1 MKPEAH
7 ARRLPRAELPARA
20 VRPARLAAIVLL
32 CAASAM
38 TLSGCTT
45 TALGSAAASAAAS
58 AATNKLTANAPAPK
72 VPEQKADPKEAARLR
87 VELASL
93 YFSRGSIG
101 PALDEANTA
110 AKLDPENPHAFNL
123 LGLIQMS
130 LKEDAQATQNF
141 ERALRLSAADPDI
154 NNNYGWFLCERGR
167 HAESIKFFMTAVRSP
182 LYANVDRSLVNAGV
196 CSRRRGDDVEARRFF
211 EQALGVR
218 ASQPVAL
225 FNLAD
230 ISFAGGQVPEARKF
244 LNRLM
249 QAAAPTAEVLWL
261 GVRVERAMGDRQSEA
276 IYAQQLRRLFPNAP
290 ETQLLGQQGGR

>member
-1 MKPEAH
+1 MQTKM
-7 ARRLPRAELPARA
+7 PRQATGR
-20 VRPARLAAIVLL
+20 ARLVALLLL
-32 CAASAM
+32 C
-38 TLSGCTT
+38 TGGTGLLSGCT
-45 TALGSAAASAAAS
+45 ASILGSAAASAAAT
-58 AATNKLTANAPAPK
+58 AAANKLTANAPAPQA
-72 VPEQKADPKEAARLR
+72 PEQKADPKEAARLR

-101 PALDEANTA
+101 PALDEANSA

-123 LGLIQMS
+123 LGLINMQ
-130 LKEDAQATQNF
+130 LKEDAQATQHF
-141 ERALRLSAADPDI
+141 ERALRLAGADPDI

-167 HAESIKFFMTAVRSP
+167 EGESIKFFMAAVRSP
-182 LYANVDRSLVNAGV
+182 LYVNVDRSLVNAGI

-218 ASQPVAL
+218 ANQPVAL

-230 ISFAGGQVPEARKF
+230 ISFAGGRVPEARTF
-244 LNRLM
+244 LNRYM

-261 GVRVERAMGDRQSEA
+261 GVRVERALGDRQSEA

-290 ETQLLGQQGGR
+290 EAQLLSQQGGR